1 MIKIKIHTKLIV
13 LIAAGFLM
21 FSCKTTRV
29 VSGGDAENMKTASVI
44 NKALAQKPSFT
55 HLTINSKI
63 NADID
68 DVSTSLNGKIY
79 VNNGKKIWVN
89 VSKFGINGARAIIT
103 PSGFKA
109 YEKLEK
115 SYIDG
120 DFAYFNRLLKVDFI
134 DYDKLQNLLLG
145 RIFVD
150 MKPSDFDSEIIEN
163 QYVLNFKENE
173 QLLLNPKDGK
183 YIQTYK
189 IGPDFYL
196 NEVFLKDPKSKME
209 LSVNYSNWINVGGQA
224 FPKNVK
230 IIVKD
235 KKTQKVELEYNNFT
249 FEQIDTPFEIPSG
262 YKPNDILK

>member
-1 MIKIKIHTKLIV
+1 MIKFKFHTKLIV
-13 LIAAGFLM
+13 VITASFLV
-21 FSCKTTRV
+21 FSCKTTGV

-44 NKALAQKPSFT
+44 NKTLAQKPSFT

-68 DVSTSLNGKIY
+68 DVSTSLNGRIY
-79 VNNGKKIWVN
+79 VHNGKKIWVN
-89 VSKFGINGARAIIT
+89 ISKFGINGARALIT
-103 PSGFKA
+103 PNGLKA
-109 YEKLEK
+109 YEKLDK

-150 MKPSDFDSEIIEN
+150 IKPNDFNSEIIDN
-163 QYVLNFKENE
+163 QYVLNYKENS
-173 QLLLNPKDGK
+173 QLLQNPKDGK

-189 IGPDFYL
+189 IGSDFYL
-196 NEVFLKDPKSKME
+196 REAFLQDPKSKME
-209 LSVNYSNWINVGGQA
+209 LLITYDNWIKSGSEV
-224 FPKNVK
+224 FPKSVK

-262 YKPNDILK
+262 YKPNDMLK

>member
-1 MIKIKIHTKLIV
+1 MIPIKFNTSLFILLTFGL
-13 LIAAGFLM
+13 F
-21 FSCKTTRV
+21 FTSCKTAKV
-29 VSGGDAENMKTASVI
+29 VAGGEAEDMKTASVI
-44 NKALAQKPSFT
+44 SNTLAQKPSFT

-68 DVSTSLNGKIY
+68 DVSTGLNGKIY
-79 VNNGKKIWVN
+79 VQNGKKIWVN
-89 VSKFGINGARAIIT
+89 VSKFGINGARAVIT

-109 YEKLEK
+109 YEKLDR

-134 DYDKLQNLLLG
+134 DYEKLQNLLLG

-150 MKPSDFDSEIIEN
+150 MKSNDYNSEIIDN
-163 QYVLNFKENE
+163 QYVLNYKENN
-173 QLLLNPKDGK
+173 QLLQNPKDGK

-189 IGPDFYL
+189 IGSDFFL
-196 NEVFLKDPKSKME
+196 RAALLKDPKSQME
-209 LSVNYSNWINVGGQA
+209 LSVTYDNWIKVGSEM

-230 IIVKD
+230 VIVKD

>member
-1 MIKIKIHTKLIV
+1 MLIT
-13 LIAAGFLM
+13 
-21 FSCKTTRV
+21 SCKTANV
-29 VSGGDAENMKTASVI
+29 VAGGDAENMKTASVI
-44 NKALAQKPSFT
+44 NNTLAQKPSFT

-68 DVSTSLNGKIY
+68 DVSTSLNGRIY

-89 VSKFGINGARAIIT
+89 ISKFGINGARALIT
-103 PSGFKA
+103 PNGLKA
-109 YEKLEK
+109 YEKLDR

-120 DFAYFNRLLKVDFI
+120 DFGYFNRLLKVDFI

-150 MKPSDFDSEIIEN
+150 IKTNEFNSEIIDN
-163 QYVLNFKENE
+163 HYVLNYKENN
-173 QLLLNPKDGK
+173 QLLQNPKEGK

-189 IGPDFYL
+189 IGSDFYL
-196 NEVFLKDPKSKME
+196 REAFLKDPKSKME
-209 LSVNYSNWINVGGQA
+209 LSVTYDNWIKVGNEV

-230 IIVKD
+230 VIVKD

-249 FEQIDTPFEIPSG
+249 FEQIETPFEIPSG
-262 YKPNDILK
+262 YKPNDMLK

>member
-1 MIKIKIHTKLIV
+1 MIKIKIHKKLA
-13 LIAAGFLM
+13 IAVVCSMLL
-21 FSCKTTRV
+21 FSCKTAKV
-29 VSGGDAENMKTASVI
+29 VAYGDADNIKTASVI
-44 NKALAQKPSFT
+44 NKTLAQKPSFT

-63 NADID
+63 NADIN
-68 DVSTSLNGKIY
+68 DVSTSLNGRIY
-79 VNNGKKIWVN
+79 VQNGKKIWVN

-109 YEKLEK
+109 YEKLERT
-115 SYIDG
+115 YIDG
-120 DFAYFNRLLKVDFI
+120 DFSYFNRLLKVDFI

-150 MKPSDFDSEIIEN
+150 MKASEFNSEIIDN
-163 QYVLNFKENE
+163 QYILTFKDNE
-173 QLLLNPKDGK
+173 QLLQNPKEGK

-189 IGPDFYL
+189 IGSDFYL
-196 NEVFLKDPKSKME
+196 REAYLQDPKSKME
-209 LSVNYSNWINVGGQA
+209 LFITYDNWLKSGNEV

>member
-1 MIKIKIHTKLIV
+1 MIKLKLNTNLFIL
-13 LIAAGFLM
+13 LICGLIIT
-21 FSCKTTRV
+21 SCKTANV
-29 VSGGDAENMKTASVI
+29 VAGGDAADMKTASVI
-44 NKALAQKPSFT
+44 NNALAQKPSFT

-68 DVSTSLNGKIY
+68 DVSTSLNGRIY
-79 VNNGKKIWVN
+79 VQNGKKIWVN
-89 VSKFGINGARAIIT
+89 VSKFGINGARALIT

-115 SYIDG
+115 TYIDG

-134 DYDKLQNLLLG
+134 DYEKLQNLLLG
-145 RIFVD
+145 RIFVE
-150 MKPSDFDSEIIEN
+150 MKSSEFNSEVIDN
-163 QYVLNFKENE
+163 QYVLNYKENE
-173 QLLLNPKDGK
+173 NLIQNPKSGK

-189 IGPDFYL
+189 IGSDFYL
-196 NEVFLKDPKSKME
+196 REAFLKDPKSQME
-209 LSVNYSNWINVGGQA
+209 LLINYDNWVKAGNEV

-262 YKPNDILK
+262 YKQNDILK

>member
-1 MIKIKIHTKLIV
+1 MVKIKIHTKLIAV
-13 LIAAGFLM
+13 IVCSLLL
-21 FSCKTTRV
+21 FSCKTANV
-29 VSGGDAENMKTASVI
+29 VSGGDADDIKTASLI
-44 NKALAQKPSFT
+44 KNTLAQKPSFT

-68 DVSTSLNGKIY
+68 DVSTSLNVKIY
-79 VNNGKKIWVN
+79 VQNGKKIWVN

-103 PSGFKA
+103 PEGFKA
-109 YEKLEK
+109 YEKLDK
-115 SYIDG
+115 TYIDG
-120 DFAYFNRLLKVDFI
+120 DFSYFNRLLKVDFI

-150 MKPSDFDSEIIEN
+150 LKPADFNSEIIDN
-163 QYVLNFKENE
+163 QYILTYAENA
-173 QLLLNPKDGK
+173 QLLQNPKEGK

-189 IGPDFYL
+189 IGSDFYL
-196 NEVFLKDPKSKME
+196 REAFLKDPKSKME
-209 LSVNYSNWINVGGQA
+209 LLITYENWIKSGSEV

>member
-1 MIKIKIHTKLIV
+1 MIKLKFYTKLIV
-13 LIAAGFLM
+13 GIAASLLV
-21 FSCKTTRV
+21 FSCKTAGI

-44 NKALAQKPSFT
+44 NKVLAQKPSFT

-89 VSKFGINGARAIIT
+89 ISKFGINGARAIIT
-103 PSGFKA
+103 PEGFKA

-115 SYIDG
+115 TYIDG
-120 DFAYFNRLLKVDFI
+120 DFSYFNRLLKVDFI
-134 DYDKLQNLLLG
+134 DYDKLQNILLG

-150 MKPSDFDSEIIEN
+150 MKSSDFNSEIIDN
-163 QYVLNFKENE
+163 QYVLTFREND
-173 QLLLNPKDGK
+173 QLLQNPKDGK

-189 IGPDFYL
+189 IGSDFYL
-196 NEVFLKDPKSKME
+196 NEAFLKDPKSQME
-209 LSVNYSNWINVGGQA
+209 LSVNYSNWIKVGGQT

>member
-1 MIKIKIHTKLIV
+1 MAL
-13 LIAAGFLM
+13 FLS
-21 FSCKTTRV
+21 SCKTANVAAT
-29 VSGGDAENMKTASVI
+29 DAVEMKTASVI
-44 NKALAQKPSFT
+44 TKTLAQKPVFT

-68 DVSTSLNGKIY
+68 DVSTSVNGRIY
-79 VNNGKKIWVN
+79 INNGKKIWVN
-89 VSKFGINGARAIIT
+89 VSKFGITGARALIT
-103 PSGFKA
+103 PEGFKA
-109 YEKLEK
+109 YEKLDR

-120 DFAYFNRLLKVDFI
+120 DFSYFNRLLKVDFI

-145 RIFVD
+145 RIFVE
-150 MKPSDFDSEIIEN
+150 MKASEFNSEIIDN
-163 QYVLNFKENE
+163 QYVLNYKENE
-173 QLLLNPKDGK
+173 QLLQSPKDGK

-189 IGPDFYL
+189 IGADFYL
-196 NEVFLKDPKSKME
+196 QEAFLKDPKSQME
-209 LSVNYSNWINVGGQA
+209 LLVSYSNWIKVGSQT

-230 IIVKD
+230 VIVKD